1 MLNILLLKFGGDNL
15 YVILVYDISVE
26 DNGSRRMRRVFKIC
40 KKYLTH
46 IQKSV
51 FEGELTVA
59 KLNKLKSELSKWID
73 KDLDSIIIFK
83 SRGNKWLIKEFWGM
97 DTSADTSN
105 FF

>member
-1 MLNILLLKFGGDNL
+1 MNIERALL
-15 YVILVYDISVE
+15 
-26 DNGSRRMRRVFKIC
+26 
-40 KKYLTH
+40 
-46 IQKSV
+46 
-51 FEGELTVA
+51 

-83 SRGNKWLIKEFWGM
+83 SRSNKWLIKEFWGM